1 MKLLVLSPVFP
12 DSPCDGDR
20 LRLFH
25 WLRLLG
31 KRHRVTLLCLTDPGR
46 PADAGPSALGP
57 ALAEIQRVPRAPW
70 RRLASAALSL
80 PGSTPV
86 TLAADASP
94 SLARAMDALV
104 AAAAAAG
111 RPFEAV
117 FAYRLKMAPLALRFR
132 GPRFLDYCD
141 SMTRYTERR
150 AAALALEGRG
160 LRAALQRGQARRLAA
175 WETRCAREFDGGF
188 FNARQDAEALAAM
201 QPSAAGRLQVAANGV
216 DAVAYRRPAT
226 APRRGKT
233 LVFVGQLAYPPNTDA
248 VLWFSRKVLPL
259 LRARDP
265 QLVFEVV
272 GGGAPAA
279 LRALDGLPGLRFTG
293 FVADTRP
300 LLWSAAVSVCPVR
313 TGAGRQN
320 KLLEAFAAGTP
331 CVATPLAAAGAEAEH
346 GRHLLVAA
354 DPQAFADAVLRLGR
368 EPALGR
374 RLARQAQGL
383 LGRHY
388 RWTENARV
396 LERAMTRAARRP
408 LW

>member
-31 KRHRVTLLCLTDPGR
+31 KRHRVTLLCLTDPR
-46 PADAGPSALGP
+46 RAADAGPSALGR
-57 ALAEIQRVPRAPW
+57 ALADIQRVPWPRE
-70 RRLASAALSL
+70 RRLLSAALGL
-80 PGSTPV
+80 AGSMPV
-86 TLAADASP
+86 TLAAAAAP
-94 SLARAMDALV
+94 ALGRAMDGLV

-111 RPFEAV
+111 RPYDAV

-160 LRAALQRGQARRLAA
+160 LRAAFQRGQAAKLAA
-175 WETRCAREFDGGF
+175 WEARCARDFDAGF

-201 QPSAAGRLQVAANGV
+201 QPSAAKGLVVAANGV
-216 DAVAYRRPAT
+216 DARAFRRPAS
-226 APRRGKT
+226 APRRGQS
-233 LVFVGQLAYPPNTDA
+233 LVFVGQLAYPPNRDA
-248 VLWFSRKVLPL
+248 VLWFAAKVLPL
-259 LRARDP
+259 LLAQDP
-265 QLVFEVV
+265 ALVFEVV

-279 LRALDGLPGLRFTG
+279 LRALEGQRGLRFTG

-300 LLWSAAVSVCPVR
+300 HLWSAAVSVCPVR

-346 GRHLLVAA
+346 GRHLLVAE
-354 DPQAFADAVLRLGR
+354 DPAAFAAAVLRLCR

-383 LGRHY
+383 LGKHY
-388 RWTENARV
+388 RWEANARV
-396 LERAMTRAARRP
+396 LERTMTRAARRP